1 MDFPIIPVVD
11 IDIPFVNPQ
20 AKALDIERFS
30 ASTLIFLFGL
40 QEPLTSYVLP
50 VNGLYSAKMRTAT
63 TSRTHGPSPGS
74 HRGVESRVKFDKTIL
89 SGTSTRICGYT
100 REFLWQDT
108 HFFWKFMSNSR
119 PNEHGATESSSPE
132 KKYNLAWMAIVKLAI
147 VDMYRD

>member
-74 HRGVESRVKFDKTIL
+74 HRGL
-89 SGTSTRICGYT
+89 G
-100 REFLWQDT
+100 
-108 HFFWKFMSNSR
+108 
-119 PNEHGATESSSPE
+119 
-132 KKYNLAWMAIVKLAI
+132 YNLAWMAIVKLAI